1 MNNNNSKRLNLYTQV
16 QPWAVRVLLIVG
28 LVSGPV
34 NVLAGQGV
42 LGPFKTAVVA
52 LVLGGQL
59 SGVSSLGPLDECPSG
74 DLSSCPIGGLRNL
87 RSSDEDWHHDWE
99 RCQGF
104 FSTNRYN
111 KISGNWWDDK
121 IAPMLQSGTNGTILV
136 DFKDI
141 DTFEMPDTSAVH
153 FSIGKDTVLA
163 KILGCI
169 AHNNL
174 EVREEIHNFTM
185 VNLDALS
192 HLDTHS
198 IASQPLIL
206 TIDKL
211 GFTQLETLI
220 AYNMAISDVQ
230 LSYENQQT
238 LQVANLTNNDL
249 TEVPA
254 DFKGLIGK
262 IDLVMTGN
270 PVCEDQNIEG
280 IQCLNVPS

>member
-42 LGPFKTAVVA
+42 VAPFKTAVVA

-74 DLSSCPIGGLRNL
+74 DLSSCPIGGLRDL
-87 RSSDEDWHHDWE
+87 RSSDENYEDWYHNWAS
-99 RCQGF
+99 CQSF
-104 FSTNRYN
+104 FSKNSYN
-111 KISGNWWDDK
+111 TISGNWWDDK

-163 KILGCI
+163 RILGCI

-174 EVREEIHNFTM
+174 KVREEIHNFTM

-198 IASQPLIL
+198 IHSQPLIL

-211 GFTQLETLI
+211 GFWACPIFRSTYKERPFSPCCLFSLLQS
-220 AYNMAISDVQ
+220 AYSL
-230 LSYENQQT
+230 LSPT
-238 LQVANLTNNDL
+238 
-249 TEVPA
+249 
-254 DFKGLIGK
+254 
-262 IDLVMTGN
+262 
-270 PVCEDQNIEG
+270 
-280 IQCLNVPS
+280 